1 MKTQILRPIAG
12 VLFGTLLTVV
22 ALGQSAAPPALPV
35 VPAAPDAQP
44 GPPPAITTAP
54 DAPGV
59 PAPQGRAGTLL
70 PAATPRVPGV
80 PGEAGPETP
89 GIFHGVPDKLEDIV
103 ELAQRTSPEV
113 IIAEAQLREAE
124 ARLRQARLE
133 ATQQAILAQR
143 NRRIAELARRNV
155 QEVEQKYQA
164 GRGTTQE
171 LLAAQERLAELEAAL
186 ASSNVTLEMMAAQY
200 GGGASPVDPLN
211 APPRIP
217 AERPVL
223 PQTAENDVQE
233 ALNNPVSIEF
243 SDVSVS
249 DIAEFLSEYVGVNIV
264 VDPAS
269 DRPVVSVRLS
279 DVPLRDA
286 LIALADLGQDVC
298 FVIRDHF
305 IFATTRERAMQISAP
320 TIPENIPLYLPADSV
335 VRETRQEELER
346 QRREAARDAAKA
358 PDR

>member
-1 MKTQILRPIAG
+1 MKTRALRPVAG
-12 VLFGTLLTVV
+12 ILFGTLLTVS
-22 ALGQSAAPPALPV
+22 AFGQSAAPPAPPV

-44 GPPPAITTAP
+44 VAPPAVAT
-54 DAPGV
+54 DSGV
-59 PAPQGRAGTLL
+59 PEL
-70 PAATPRVPGV
+70 
-80 PGEAGPETP
+80 AGPKTP
-89 GIFHGVPDKLEDIV
+89 EIPHGVPDKLEDIV
-103 ELAQRTSPEV
+103 ELVQRTSPEV

-133 ATQQAILAQR
+133 ATQHAILAQR
-143 NRRIAELARRNV
+143 NRKIAEIARRNV
-155 QEVEQKYQA
+155 QEVEQKYKA

-186 ASSNVTLEMMAAQY
+186 ASSSVSLEMMAAQY
-200 GGGASPVDPLN
+200 GGGARPVDPLN

-223 PQTAENDVQE
+223 PQAAENEIQQ
-233 ALNNPVSIEF
+233 ALNQPVSIEF
-243 SDVSVS
+243 SDMSMS
-249 DIAEFLSEYVGVNIV
+249 DITEFLSEYAGVNIV

-269 DRPVVSVRLS
+269 DQPVVSVRLS

-286 LIALADLGQDVC
+286 LLALADLGQDVC

-320 TIPENIPLYLPADSV
+320 TIPEDVPLYLPADSV
-335 VRETRQEELER
+335 VRQTRQEELEG
-346 QRREAARDAAKA
+346 QRREAERDAAKA
-358 PDR
+358 PARLVPRRDPAP